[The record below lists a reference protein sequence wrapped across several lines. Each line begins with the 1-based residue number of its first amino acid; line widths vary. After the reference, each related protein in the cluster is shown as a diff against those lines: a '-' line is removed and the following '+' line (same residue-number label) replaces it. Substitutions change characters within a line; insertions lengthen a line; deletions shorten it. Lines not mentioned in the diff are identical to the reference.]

1 MPDRML
7 AEYADEDALAAA
19 IRRLHGEGYRRLE
32 AYLPFPS
39 HVVEEALEEALEH
52 PRSRLPFAVFAL
64 GVCGASGAYFLQWL
78 LVGYL
83 YPLDVG
89 GRPPHFPL
97 AFVIITFEMGVLA
110 ASLAAFFGTLALG
123 RLVRLTDEVQGTP
136 GFESVTRD
144 RFWLEVS
151 LGDPAA
157 RDREHTR
164 WLLVACGAAHVE
176 LVEGAR

>member
-7 AEYADEDALAAA
+7 AEYADEDAIAAA
-19 IRRLHGEGYRRLE
+19 IRRLHDAGYRRLE
-32 AYLPFPS
+32 AYMPFPS
-39 HVVEEALEEALEH
+39 HEVDEALGH
-52 PRSRLPFAVFAL
+52 YRSRLPFVIFAFGIL
-64 GVCGASGAYFLQWL
+64 AAGGAYFLQWL
-78 LVGYL
+78 LVGFL

-97 AFVIITFEMGVLA
+97 AFVIITFEMGVLF
-110 ASLAAFFGTLALG
+110 ASLTAVFGTLGLG

-151 LGDPAA
+151 TRDPAYDA
-157 RDREHTR
+157 ERTR
-164 WLLVACGAAHVE
+164 ATLLDAGALRVE
-176 LVEGAR
+176 LPEVTT